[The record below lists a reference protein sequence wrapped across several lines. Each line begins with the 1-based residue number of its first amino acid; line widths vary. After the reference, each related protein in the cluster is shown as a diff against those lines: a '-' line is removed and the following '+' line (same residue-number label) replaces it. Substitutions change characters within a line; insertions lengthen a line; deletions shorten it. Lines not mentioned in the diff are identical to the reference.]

1 VAPGISNRPTCQG
14 GSATAK
20 GDSVQHSS
28 KLISQPRL
36 RRYLFV
42 FGAMVALTG
51 TAAQAQN
58 LDEGKTAPR
67 LFADSC
73 ATCHRSPRGLAKG
86 RFRLTLYAFLKDH
99 YSTSSDTAS
108 ELAAYL
114 ASVDTPQSSRPAR
127 KPSRPTKP
135 RAPAHAPTPSTQS
148 N

>member
-1 VAPGISNRPTCQG
+1 MQL
-14 GSATAK
+14 
-20 GDSVQHSS
+20 SS
-28 KLISQPRL
+28 KFMSRPKLG
-36 RRYLFV
+36 RYLFV
-42 FGAMVALTG
+42 LGAMVALTG

-86 RFRLTLYAFLKDH
+86 RFRLTLFAFLKEH

-108 ELAAYL
+108 ELASYL
-114 ASVDTPQSSRPAR
+114 ASVDTPQSSRPRTAVR
-127 KPSRPTKP
+127 KPSRPAKP
-135 RAPAHAPTPSTQS
+135 QAPVPSAQS

>member
-1 VAPGISNRPTCQG
+1 
-14 GSATAK
+14 
-20 GDSVQHSS
+20 VQLSS
-28 KLISQPRL
+28 KFISQPKL

-42 FGAMVALTG
+42 LGAMVALSGTVVGATG
-51 TAAQAQN
+51 AKAQN

-86 RFRLTLYAFLKDH
+86 RFRLTLFAFLKEH

-114 ASVDTPQSSRPAR
+114 ASVDTPESSRSRTASGKRRPA
-127 KPSRPTKP
+127 KP
-135 RAPAHAPTPSTQS
+135 RRPAHPPASSTRPD
-148 N
+148 

>member
-1 VAPGISNRPTCQG
+1 MQLSL
-14 GSATAK
+14 K
-20 GDSVQHSS
+20 F
-28 KLISQPRL
+28 ISQPRL
-36 RRYLFV
+36 RSYLFV
-42 FGAMVALTG
+42 LGAMVALSSALLDA

-86 RFRLTLYAFLKDH
+86 RFRVTLYAFLQEH

-114 ASVDTPQSSRPAR
+114 VSVDTPQSGRSRTAAG
-127 KPSRPTKP
+127 KPSRPAKP
-135 RAPAHAPTPSTQS
+135 RSPAPTPS

>member
-1 VAPGISNRPTCQG
+1 M
-14 GSATAK
+14 
-20 GDSVQHSS
+20 QHSS
-28 KLISQPRL
+28 KFISQPKL

-42 FGAMVALTG
+42 LGAMVALSGTVLGATG
-51 TAAQAQN
+51 AKAQN

-86 RFRLTLYAFLKDH
+86 RFRLTLFAFLKEH

-114 ASVDTPQSSRPAR
+114 ASVDTPESTRSRTASGKPRPA
-127 KPSRPTKP
+127 KP
-135 RAPAHAPTPSTQS
+135 RPPAHPPASSTRPD
-148 N
+148 